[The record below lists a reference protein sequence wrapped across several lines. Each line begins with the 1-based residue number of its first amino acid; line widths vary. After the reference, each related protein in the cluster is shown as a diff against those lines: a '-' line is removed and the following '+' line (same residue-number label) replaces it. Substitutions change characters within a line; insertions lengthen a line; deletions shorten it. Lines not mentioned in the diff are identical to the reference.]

1 MSVSGRSIRKLISAL
16 VALATWAGAFW
27 LAVPAEAAAITVTTA
42 GDELNNSAPCSLRE
56 AIRSANTDLAIGGC
70 AAGSGADTITVPSGT
85 YVLGIPNQP
94 GITDENNGQS
104 GDLDIL
110 ADLTISGSTGAP
122 TIIDG
127 NRVALAGRVFD
138 VSAAATVSFTR
149 LTIRNGTDPPGSL
162 AGGGGI
168 TNNGRAT
175 FTDTT
180 ITGNVAATGGGGVS
194 NGSGVGATSVFI
206 DSTISGNSAGGS
218 GGGVRNGTGA
228 SSTFINT
235 TIVGNTSQV
244 GGGGVSN
251 DGVTTFTNSTI
262 TGNVAGARG
271 GGVFNGTPSSSSTFI
286 NSAITMNTSQVEGGG
301 LFNGTGAGADLTNA
315 TVSGNRANE
324 SGGGL
329 RGGTTTLSNVTIT
342 SNVAD
347 SDANGTGD
355 GGGVADAT
363 LTVRNTII
371 AGNTD
376 ASLSPAAVV
385 SDCGATVGSQGYN
398 IIGRSDGCTIA
409 PGPGDKIGSAAAPI
423 DPGLGSLRNYGG
435 PTATHALLVSS
446 PARNGGSPAAPGGG
460 GDACYTTDQRG
471 VPRPQ
476 GSRCDTGAYEY
487 AACLKAVVT
496 RVGTPGNDS
505 LGGTSGPDVFLSLEG
520 KDRIKGL
527 AGKDR
532 ACGGKGKDT
541 LIGGSGSDR
550 LSGDDAADRIFGGS
564 GSDRLMGGRGNDLL
578 VGGPG
583 WDRCVGGPGRD
594 RARSCEDQVG
604 IP

>member
-1 MSVSGRSIRKLISAL
+1 M
-16 VALATWAGAFW
+16 ALAAWGGISW
-27 LAVPAEAAAITVTTA
+27 PSVPAEAAAIGVTTVS
-42 GDELNNSAPCSLRE
+42 DDLNNSAPCSLRE

-70 AAGSGADTITVPSGT
+70 SAGSGADSITVPSGT
-85 YVLGIPNQP
+85 YVLSIPNQP

-110 ADLTISGSTGAP
+110 ADVTIIGSSGAP

-127 NRVALAGRVFD
+127 NGAALGGRVFD
-138 VSAAATVSFTR
+138 ISAGATVSFTR
-149 LTIRNGTDPPGSL
+149 VTIRNGSAPGSSL
-162 AGGGGI
+162 AGGGGV
-168 TNNGRAT
+168 TNNGKAT
-175 FTDTT
+175 FTDVK
-180 ITGNVAATGGGGVS
+180 IIGNTAATGGGGVS
-194 NGSGVGATSVFI
+194 NGSIAGATSVFV

-228 SSTFINT
+228 SATFVST
-235 TIVGNTSQV
+235 TIMGNTSQV

-251 DGVTTFTNSTI
+251 DGVTTFTNTSI
-262 TGNVAGARG
+262 TGNVAGSRG
-271 GGVFNGTPSSSSTFI
+271 GGVFNGTPSSSSSFV

-301 LFNGTGAGADLTNA
+301 LFNGFGAGADLTNT
-315 TVSGNRANE
+315 TVSGNRASE

-329 RGGTTTLSNVTIT
+329 IGGTATLANVTIAT
-342 SNVAD
+342 NIAD
-347 SDANGTGD
+347 SDANGTGE
-355 GGGVADAT
+355 GGGVADAAV
-363 LTVRNTII
+363 TVKNSII
-371 AGNTD
+371 AANTD
-376 ASLSPAAVV
+376 ASNSPALIAP
-385 SDCGATVGSQGYN
+385 DCRATMTSVGYN
-398 IIGRSDGCTIA
+398 LIGISSGCTLTQ
-409 PGPGDKIGSAAAPI
+409 GPGDQIGSAAAPL
-423 DPGLGSLRNYGG
+423 DPGLAALRDYGG
-435 PTATHALLVSS
+435 PTAIHALLASS
-446 PARNGGSPAAPGGG
+446 PARKAGSPAAPGGG
-460 GDACYTTDQRG
+460 GDACQATDQRG

-487 AACLKAVVT
+487 AACMKAVVT

-505 LGGTSGPDVFLSLEG
+505 LAGTSGPDVFLGLEG

-541 LIGGSGSDR
+541 LIGGRGSDR
-550 LSGDDAADRIFGGS
+550 LSGDDGADRIFGGP

-594 RARSCEDQVG
+594 RAFSCEVEVG